1 MNKILLFLIFIFN
14 YSFCHVD
21 QEALFNFEKKCMIC
35 HDTYKKNDLA
45 PPVVA
50 INQIYIKKTK
60 GDLLRAKKMIV
71 SFLDNPSNKKALMK
85 PAIKIFGLM
94 PKQNI
99 TKKEI
104 EDFADVIL
112 ETDFEIPD
120 WFDDHFKSHK
130 LNLDH
135 DDMHKKNG
143 SL

>member
-1 MNKILLFLIFIFN
+1 MNKTLLLLLSIFN

-21 QEALFNFEKKCMIC
+21 QVALLNFEKKCMIC
-35 HDTYKKNDLA
+35 HDTYNKNDLA

-50 INQIYIKKTK
+50 INQIYTKKTK
-60 GDLLRAKKMIV
+60 GNLPQAKKMIV
-71 SFLDNPSNKKALMK
+71 SFLSNPSDKKALMK

-94 PKQNI
+94 PKQLI

-120 WFDDHFKSHK
+120 WFDKHFKSHK

-135 DDMHKKNG
+135 NDMHKKNEP
-143 SL
+143 L